1 MKKKASKKKD
11 STMPVKENLNLK
23 KPKKNPMMVSP
34 LFPPKKINNKNNN
47 NPNKNP
53 KEKFKKLKTV
63 GSKLEVKKH
72 NNPEKL
78 LPRNKLFSKKNPLKK
93 KPLNPINS
101 KLSKDGE
108 RVLKLSIINKNN

>member
-11 STMPVKENLNLK
+11 STMPVKVKKYKNKIIFFYNTKNYLYIQENLNLK

-53 KEKFKKLKTV
+53 KEKFKKLK
-63 GSKLEVKKH
+63 
-72 NNPEKL
+72 
-78 LPRNKLFSKKNPLKK
+78 
-93 KPLNPINS
+93 
-101 KLSKDGE
+101 
-108 RVLKLSIINKNN
+108 